1 MLRIAIV
8 EDNPDELKVLV
19 KALNTYSSNRDEEFK
34 ITHFPSGESFLEG
47 YTKGFDLIFFD
58 IALSGLSGM
67 QTAESLRKI
76 DADIPIIFVTNLA
89 QFAVKGYEVDAY
101 AFIVK
106 PVNYPDLEFKMD
118 KLIER
123 IRSKQEKKILIKTG
137 PQHVAVLVSDI
148 LYVEILGHKII
159 YHTIRG
165 DFETYGVLR
174 KLEAELEGESFYKC
188 NSCYLVNLRYV
199 DSVSGYEVHLGST
212 SLVVSHPRR
221 KGFVKAL
228 NEYFQK
234 GN

>member
-8 EDNPDELKVLV
+8 EDNPDELAVLV
-19 KALNTYSSNRDEEFK
+19 RALNSYSSARNEEFK

-47 YTKGFDLIFFD
+47 YSKGFDLVFLD
-58 IALSGLSGM
+58 IALTGLSGM

-76 DADIPIIFVTNLA
+76 DNDITLIFVTNLA
-89 QFAVKGYEVDAY
+89 QFAVKGYEVNAY
-101 AFIVK
+101 DFIVK

-118 KLIER
+118 RLMER
-123 IRSKQEKKILIKTG
+123 LRQRHEKKILIKTG
-137 PQHVAVLVSDI
+137 SQHVAILVSDI
-148 LYVEILGHKII
+148 RYVEIQGHKIV
-159 YHTIRG
+159 YHTTRG
-165 DFETYGVLR
+165 DYETYGVLR
-174 KLEAELEGESFYKC
+174 KLEDDLEGESFYKC

-199 DSVSGYEVHLGST
+199 DSVQGYEAYLGST
-212 SLVVSHPRR
+212 CLVVSHPRR